1 METETAKF
9 KIESKPAAAK
19 QTTFVNQRGSLYK
32 KDEAAF
38 HGNDRLETDSQNT
51 HFQQNAAKFIGLDE
65 VPQSGERIVK
75 IEKGKKTD
83 DQGQGKSYL
92 NEQRLKQHVS
102 LTGTLHSLISNIFV
116 LVGIEHAAQPSVRE
130 EQEEI
135 PCFELSRYS
144 LRWTK
149 VYS

>member
-9 KIESKPAAAK
+9 KIESRPAADK
-19 QTTFVNQRGSLYK
+19 QTTFVNKRSSLYK

-51 HFQQNAAKFIGLDE
+51 HFQQNAAKFMGLDE

-75 IEKGKKTD
+75 IDKGKKAD
-83 DQGQGKSYL
+83 DQAQGKSYL

-102 LTGTLHSLISNIFV
+102 IAISILLLISNLIIM
-116 LVGIEHAAQPSVRE
+116 VGIEYAA
-130 EQEEI
+130 
-135 PCFELSRYS
+135 
-144 LRWTK
+144 
-149 VYS
+149 